1 MSIHRS
7 DPVRT
12 PPPLAGLWSQSSQSC
27 DFCGKHITI
36 TDLYAV
42 KTSVYIHARY
52 ACIECVTKRKLKL
65 GKISQQRYLRNTLK
79 GQAS

>member
-1 MSIHRS
+1 MSLHRS

-27 DFCGKHITI
+27 DFCGEHVTI
-36 TDLYAV
+36 ADLYAV

-52 ACIECVTKRKLKL
+52 ACIDCVAQRKLKL
-65 GKISQQRYLRNTLK
+65 GKISQQRYLRNITK
-79 GQAS
+79 GNEA

>member
-1 MSIHRS
+1 MSMHRS

-42 KTSVYIHARY
+42 KTTVYPHAHY
-52 ACIECVTKRKLKL
+52 ACVTCVKQRKLQL
-65 GKISQQRYLRNTLK
+65 GKISQQRFERNK
-79 GQAS
+79 S

>member
-12 PPPLAGLWSQSSQSC
+12 PSPLTGLWSQSSQSC
-27 DFCGKHITI
+27 DMCGKHVTI
-36 TDLYAV
+36 ADLYAL

-52 ACIECVTKRKLKL
+52 ACIDCVTQRKLQL
-65 GKISQQRYLRNTLK
+65 GKISQQRFERNTLK